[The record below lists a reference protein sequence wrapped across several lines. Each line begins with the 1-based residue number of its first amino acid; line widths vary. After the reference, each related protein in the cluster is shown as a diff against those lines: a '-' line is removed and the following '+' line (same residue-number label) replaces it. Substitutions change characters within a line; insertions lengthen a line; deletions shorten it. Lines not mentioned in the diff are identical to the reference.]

1 MGTTTKQ
8 KLAFIKVLIA
18 LVLIWIIIA
27 FWTKFVGDLVYVTLG
42 LNQNSTFTSFC
53 IASIIT
59 LIMICYIFALDDHDD
74 DSGKCIQNHIT
85 GNILTPV
92 I

>member
-1 MGTTTKQ
+1 MGTSKKQ
-8 KLAFIKVLIA
+8 KLAFIKILIA
-18 LVLIWIIIA
+18 LVLTWIIIA

-42 LNQNSTFTSFC
+42 LDQNNTLTTFY
-53 IASIIT
+53 IALT
-59 LIMICYIFALDDHDD
+59 VTFLMICYIFALDDDDD

-85 GNILTPV
+85 GNLLIPV